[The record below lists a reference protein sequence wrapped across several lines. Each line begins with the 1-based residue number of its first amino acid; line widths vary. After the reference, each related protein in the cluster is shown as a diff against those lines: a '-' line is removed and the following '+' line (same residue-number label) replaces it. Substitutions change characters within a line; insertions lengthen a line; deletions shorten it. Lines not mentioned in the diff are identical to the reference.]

1 MARPPKIPY
10 EKMTTMKFGRL
21 KPVKCIGV
29 VNGRTTWE
37 CLCDCGNTVNVIQKN
52 LSNGNTKSCGCMQ
65 KDTALSIRKVHG
77 KSKSRLYTLYEG
89 MKARCNKTNS
99 VVYKYYGGRGIK
111 VCPEWEKDFLAF
123 EKWMLDNGY
132 DETLPR
138 GVQTIDRI
146 DSDGDYSPSNCRIIT
161 IAEQQRNK
169 KCLKK
174 YSYNGEEHLLCE
186 WAEITGIS
194 YKVLESRINRYGWS
208 FEEAIENPKF
218 SKVKLDKK
226 AISFNGETKSIKE
239 WSEKLG
245 IKENTIRGRMRYY
258 SEPEKI
264 LNVEKNKRTKRG
276 Q

>member
-10 EKMTTMKFGRL
+10 EKMITMKFGRL
-21 KPVKCIGV
+21 TPVKCIGI

-52 LSNGNTKSCGCMQ
+52 LSNGNTKSCGCIQ
-65 KDTALSIRKVHG
+65 RDSVSVFRRTHG
-77 KSKSRLYTLYEG
+77 KSKSRLYILYRGIKE
-89 MKARCNKTNS
+89 RCNKTNS

-208 FEEAIENPKF
+208 FEEAITKPLHFKR
-218 SKVKLDKK
+218 KK
-226 AISFNGETKSIKE
+226 
-239 WSEKLG
+239 
-245 IKENTIRGRMRYY
+245 
-258 SEPEKI
+258 
-264 LNVEKNKRTKRG
+264 
-276 Q
+276 